1 MKETQESTINSCPR
15 GDRLDG
21 CRTGNKTGKQ
31 VKHLYP
37 FVPSDFG
44 ATCMYYL
51 FKLEIKKSLIVVK
64 YT

>member
-1 MKETQESTINSCPR
+1 MKDTQESTINSCPR

-51 FKLEIKKSLIVVK
+51 FKL
-64 YT
+64 